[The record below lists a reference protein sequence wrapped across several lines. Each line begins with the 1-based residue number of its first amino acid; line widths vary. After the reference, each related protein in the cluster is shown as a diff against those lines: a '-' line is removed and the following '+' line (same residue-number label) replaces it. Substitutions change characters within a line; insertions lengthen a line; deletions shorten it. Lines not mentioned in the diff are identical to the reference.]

1 MFCVSILLFTQ
12 LSSHSIFHTKMYFPL
27 KSSGRGRVQ
36 NISNTPFK
44 LHLLVGLSG
53 MNHNGPSQDISSSK
67 DNLHEVRRFE
77 YIDCVGYYYYLG
89 VGYSRRWEVWSWYGS
104 CLTPG
109 CLQCIYLHIQRDDV
123 NCNVFLT
130 TLFALVISIYK
141 YYQKMTYTVAKISVS
156 IAFCALVLL
165 VLPACAANPFVA
177 NNRQ

>member
-1 MFCVSILLFTQ
+1 MIL
-12 LSSHSIFHTKMYFPL
+12 IW
-27 KSSGRGRVQ
+27 
-36 NISNTPFK
+36 I
-44 LHLLVGLSG
+44 
-53 MNHNGPSQDISSSK
+53 
-67 DNLHEVRRFE
+67 
-77 YIDCVGYYYYLG
+77 
-89 VGYSRRWEVWSWYGS
+89 S

-130 TLFALVISIYK
+130 TLFALFISIYK